1 MAFGLSLLLVACTGD
16 VLVFSHGGGA
26 GGDQTQASPTV
37 SVANGVST
45 ATTGP
50 DASVGSG
57 DTTGGS
63 GGDPS
68 STATST
74 SVATSTATSTSV
86 ATSTATS
93 STVATTTA
101 TSSSTG
107 GGNTCSH
114 DPCTTGQ
121 ALDANCSSCVTQI
134 CQYDAYCCAQNGNWD
149 LICSYF
155 VDSICNQSCP
165 SAPNAPDCKLLYGG
179 ATNYQLCYEST
190 NTCEFGMQTQN
201 GPSCGET
208 CAKGGGECVGMVNDI
223 NNQACNKQNSIPNA
237 GQCANVSYSSAV
249 CICTRGCGAGP
260 PCTGGMVCSQG
271 SCQ

>member
-1 MAFGLSLLLVACTGD
+1 MAFGLSLLLAACTGD
-16 VLVFSHGGGA
+16 LLVFSQTGGS
-26 GGDQTQASPTV
+26 GGDQAQTNQTASV
-37 SVANGVST
+37 GNGLST

-57 DTTGGS
+57 DTAGVGGAAGNATVGS

-74 SVATSTATSTSV
+74 SVATSVATSTSV
-86 ATSTATS
+86 AA
-93 STVATTTA
+93 TTA

-134 CQYDAYCCAQNGNWD
+134 CQYDPYCCSQNGNWD

-155 VDSICNQSCP
+155 VDSVCKQTCP
-165 SAPNAPDCKLLYGG
+165 SGPNLPDCNSLYGG
-179 ATNYQLCYEST
+179 AQNYQLCYESA

-201 GPSCGET
+201 GPSCGEA
-208 CAKGGGECVGMVNDI
+208 CAKGGGECVGMVDDI

-237 GQCANVSYSSAV
+237 GQCGNSSFASAV
-249 CICTRGCGAGP
+249 CICTRGCGGGP
-260 PCTGGMVCSQG
+260 ACTGGMACSQG